1 MKRLSKRQILAMHRA
16 LADASGGTCG
26 VRDDDL
32 LDSAL
37 AQPFQTFGGKE
48 LYPSV
53 HEKAARLAFGIAKNH
68 SLVDGNKRL
77 AAHVALVFLAVNGM
91 WLRYTQKELSDLF
104 WGVADGTVS
113 AEKLSLWL
121 RNHIVDWAAKEQ
133 KFDKFGLIYARHYSF
148 EHWYDKDGNII
159 HHRDKY
165 GERWHEYDE
174 RGNAIHSIY
183 HLKSEEDSE
192 EWCEY
197 DAAGNKVQETVV
209 QGGVVRKYDAN
220 GNVVH
225 CTYSDG
231 REEWREY
238 DANGNEVHYRDSNG
252 EEEWV
257 EYDDD
262 GNEVHR
268 KDSNGYERW
277 REYDANG
284 KEVHRKDSNGEEKW
298 WKYDAN
304 GKEVYYKDSD
314 GKEIWTEYDDD
325 GNEVFQKVQRCQGK
339 ME

>member
-16 LADASGGTCG
+16 LADASGGTYG

-32 LDSAL
+32 IDSAL

-113 AEKLSLWL
+113 AEELSLWL

-183 HLKSEEDSE
+183 HLKSEGDSE

-209 QGGVVRKYDAN
+209 QDGVVRKYDAN
-220 GNVVH
+220 GNKVYSKDSNGEEIWYEYDVAGKEVH
-225 CTYSDG
+225 YKDSNGEKWWGELDANGNIVHAKDNDG
-231 REEWREY
+231 KEIWYEYDDAGNEVCHKIVCSYESWSEY
-238 DANGNEVHYRDSNG
+238 DANGNLVHYKDC
-252 EEEWV
+252 
-257 EYDDD
+257 D
-262 GNEVHR
+262 GNE
-268 KDSNGYERW
+268 
-277 REYDANG
+277 
-284 KEVHRKDSNGEEKW
+284 W
-298 WKYDAN
+298 WD
-304 GKEVYYKDSD
+304 E
-314 GKEIWTEYDDD
+314 
-325 GNEVFQKVQRCQGK
+325 
-339 ME
+339 